1 MFVPALTSRRLA
13 AFALSLLLA
22 GCAGGPGAAGPHPG
36 TAPAGTGG
44 ASRLPPITPVSGPL
58 RLNVSYPAPTDQID
72 ARDSTFLLGS
82 VGTGDATLTINGIPV
97 PVAPNGAWI
106 AWLPIPP
113 DSLIQFVLVARTA
126 TDSASLDYPVRR
138 VRRFRPPELAVWI
151 DSTSFSPG
159 GRAWWPADEFLPVS
173 VRAAEGATVRIRL
186 PDGTLI
192 PLVPESVPEEVPWG
206 VRAFDHDTT
215 NLVTPR
221 RAERYLGA
229 IRGRALGEDPG
240 PLFGR
245 PADGRTGGP
254 CCAPAAPAA
263 ELRAPVRPSAGPP
276 VIEAIIGPD
285 TARATWP
292 IRLRLLDSV
301 PALVEFNDDTAGK
314 GGGDSLTVGR
324 TRPGATYH
332 WFFPTGTRTTAT
344 GRLGDDLRVRLSR
357 RQDAWVPAA
366 DAIPLAAGLPA
377 IRATVGSIALT
388 PRTDRL
394 LLRVPLSQRIP
405 FRVEEESARLTLRL
419 YNAVSDI
426 NWTRYGPP
434 DRYLRDIRWLQ
445 AGDEVTITLELGG
458 PVWGY
463 RTRWSG
469 NDLILELRRPPVV
482 DPSHPL
488 AGRLIVVDPGHPPLG
503 ATGPTGLREADANL
517 SVALLLRDLLTQ
529 AGARVMLT
537 RSTNVALD
545 LLPRTRF
552 ADSVDAELLV
562 SIHNNALPDGVNP
575 FTNNGTSVYYNH
587 PRSLPLAQAVER
599 ELVRQLGIRDLGVGR
614 GDLALVRPTWM
625 PAILTEGLFMMIPE
639 QEAALAD
646 ARGQRLYAVAV
657 RDGIESFL
665 RGVAQGRR
673 DVP

>member
-1 MFVPALTSRRLA
+1 
-13 AFALSLLLA
+13 
-22 GCAGGPGAAGPHPG
+22 
-36 TAPAGTGG
+36 
-44 ASRLPPITPVSGPL
+44 
-58 RLNVSYPAPTDQID
+58 VSYPAPTDQID
-72 ARDSTFLLGS
+72 ARDTTFLLGS
-82 VGTGDATLTINGIPV
+82 VGTGDATLSINGTPV

-113 DSLIQFVLVARTA
+113 DSIIEFVLVARTT
-126 TDSASLDYPVRR
+126 TDSASITYPVHR
-138 VRRFRPPELAVWI
+138 VRRFRPPELALWI
-151 DSTSFSPG
+151 DSTSVSPG

-173 VRAAEGATVRIRL
+173 VRASEGATVRIRL
-186 PDGTLI
+186 PDGTVI
-192 PLVPESVPEEVPWG
+192 PLVAESTPEEVPWG
-206 VRAFDHDTT
+206 VRAFDHDTA

-221 RAERYLGA
+221 KAERYVGV

-240 PLFGR
+240 PLLGPPPPPGAPTP
-245 PADGRTGGP
+245 PASPT
-254 CCAPAAPAA
+254 A
-263 ELRAPVRPSAGPP
+263 P
-276 VIEAIIGPD
+276 VIEAIAGTD
-285 TARATWP
+285 TVRATWP

-301 PALVEFNDDTAGK
+301 PQLIEFNDDTAGK
-314 GGGDSLTVGR
+314 GTGDSLTVGR
-324 TRPGATYH
+324 ARPGATYH

-357 RQDAWVPAA
+357 GQDAWVPAA
-366 DAIPLAAGLPA
+366 DAIPLAPGLPA
-377 IRATVGSIALT
+377 TRATVGSIALA
-388 PRTDRL
+388 PRSDRL
-394 LLRVPLSQRIP
+394 LLRIPVSQRSP
-405 FRVEEESARLTLRL
+405 FRVEEEAARLTLRL
-419 YNAVSDI
+419 YHAVSDI

-434 DRYLRDIRWLQ
+434 DSYLRDIRWVQ
-445 AGDEVTITLELGG
+445 AGDDVTITIDLGG

-469 NDLILELRRPPVV
+469 NDLILELRRPPVI
-482 DPSHPL
+482 DPSRPL

-517 SVALLLRDLLTQ
+517 SVALVLRDLLTQ

-537 RSTNVALD
+537 RSTNVSLD

-599 ELVRQLGIRDLGVGR
+599 ELARELGIRDLGVGR

-665 RGVAQGRR
+665 RGVARGRR

>member
-1 MFVPALTSRRLA
+1 MFVPAIPRRRLA
-13 AFALSLLLA
+13 ALALSLLLA
-22 GCAGGPGAAGPHPG
+22 GCAGTP
-36 TAPAGTGG
+36 APAGPRPADAVGSAG
-44 ASRLPPITPVSGPL
+44 AGSVGHLPPITPVSGPL
-58 RLNVSYPAPTDQID
+58 RLSVAYPAPTDQVD

-82 VGTGDATLTINGIPV
+82 VGTGDATLTINGLRV

-113 DSLIQFVLVARTA
+113 DSLIEFTLEARTA
-126 TDSASLDYPVRR
+126 SDSAALIYPVRR
-138 VRRFRPPELAVWI
+138 VRRFRPPELALWI

-173 VRAAEGATVRIRL
+173 VRAAEGVTVRIRL
-186 PDGTLI
+186 PDGTVI
-192 PLVPESVPEEVPWG
+192 PLGPESAPEEVPWG
-206 VRAFDHDTT
+206 VRAFDQDTA
-215 NLVTPR
+215 NLLTPR
-221 RAERYLGA
+221 KAERYLGA
-229 IRGRALGEDPG
+229 IRGRALGDDPG
-240 PLFGR
+240 PFLGG
-245 PADGRTGGP
+245 PVEERTVGP
-254 CCAPAAPAA
+254 CCSGDETRP
-263 ELRAPVRPSAGPP
+263 PVRPSAGPP
-276 VIEAIIGPD
+276 VIEAILGGD
-285 TARATWP
+285 TVRATWP
-292 IRLRLLDSV
+292 IRLQLLDSV
-301 PALVEFNDDTAGK
+301 PRLIEFNDDTAGK
-314 GGGDSLTVGR
+314 GTGDSLTVGR
-324 TRPGATYH
+324 ARPGATYH
-332 WFFPTGTRTTAT
+332 WFFPTGTRTAAT

-357 RQDAWVPAA
+357 GQDAWVPAA
-366 DAIPLAAGLPA
+366 DAVPLPLGLPA
-377 IRATVGSIALT
+377 TRATVGSIALT
-388 PRTDRL
+388 PRGDRV
-394 LLRVPLSQRIP
+394 LLRVPLSQRSP
-405 FRVEEESARLTLRL
+405 FRVEEEYGRLTLRL
-419 YNAVSDI
+419 YNALSDI
-426 NWTRYGPP
+426 NWTRFGPP
-434 DRYLRDIRWLQ
+434 DRYVRDIRWLQ
-445 AGDEVTITLELGG
+445 SGDEVSLTLDLGG

-469 NDLILELRRPPVV
+469 NDLLLELRRPPAI
-482 DPSHPL
+482 DQSRPL
-488 AGRLIVVDPGHPPLG
+488 RGRLIVVDPGHPPLG

-517 SVALLLRDLLTQ
+517 SVALVLRDLLTQ
-529 AGARVMLT
+529 AGARVILT
-537 RSTNVALD
+537 RSTNTSLD
-545 LLPRTRF
+545 LLARTRF